1 MKLLIYNLIL
11 ILGSIFTISINSII
25 ADSDF
30 ALKLINVN
38 TVPTISNLELDGE
51 NIQEICPL
59 DKCKLQF
66 INSSFNPP
74 KPNNITITHTI
85 KFNLKGNIT
94 NVDSVSLKKE
104 YSEKFSEIMNS
115 CVIYDVI
122 ENKEQKIYFCSDGTN
137 SIIRNSDSKTWYYD
151 SIGIYDAIKNTYT
164 VKGDLIG
171 NSTN

>member
-1 MKLLIYNLIL
+1 M
-11 ILGSIFTISINSII
+11 GSTFTISINSII

-30 ALKLINVN
+30 ALNLINVN

-104 YSEKFSEIMNS
+104 YSEKFNKIMNS
-115 CVIYDVI
+115 YVIYYVVKD
-122 ENKEQKIYFCSDGTN
+122 KGQKIYFCSDGTN
-137 SIIRNSDSKTWYYD
+137 STIRNSDSKTWYYG
-151 SIGIYDAIKNTYT
+151 SIRICDVVKNTYT
-164 VKGDLIG
+164 VKGDFIG

>member
-1 MKLLIYNLIL
+1 
-11 ILGSIFTISINSII
+11 
-25 ADSDF
+25 
-30 ALKLINVN
+30 
-38 TVPTISNLELDGE
+38 
-51 NIQEICPL
+51 L